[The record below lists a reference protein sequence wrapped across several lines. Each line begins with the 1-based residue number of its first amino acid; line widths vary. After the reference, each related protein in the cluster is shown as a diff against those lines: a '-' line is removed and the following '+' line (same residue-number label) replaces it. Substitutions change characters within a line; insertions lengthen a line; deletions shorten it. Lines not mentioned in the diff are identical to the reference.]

1 MITGGAMC
9 ENESMRGRF
18 QLFDLSH
25 MPQRE
30 DHRGGQRGSGRRDFP
45 DTARKQAKSPLAH

>member
-9 ENESMRGRF
+9 ENESMRGQF

-30 DHRGGQRGSGRRDFP
+30 DHRGRQRAGRRRDFP
-45 DTARKQAKSPLAH
+45 DTAGEQAQSPLAR